1 MQAASCHIAGPNC
14 RRFSHGHGSAP
25 SPSSLVP
32 RITRSVSAKQ
42 RRTETTLNYRTTA
55 VLGNTKAKLSER
67 KMSRSS
73 ETGDGS
79 LNLYVC
85 GVILLRVTLPA
96 TQRCGPPHSI
106 AIAATVLERYSI
118 SRHWSARSWR
128 MWAFDSCVLYWF
140 CKLGCRFKDFRGRRL
155 RGHAIILAFYRL
167 SSNSPLARET
177 AFSNFRTASCLTQG
191 TSWFLHSL
199 WLYGQV

>member
-1 MQAASCHIAGPNC
+1 MQSASCHIAGPNR

-32 RITRSVSAKQ
+32 IITRSVSAKQ

-67 KMSRSS
+67 KISHSS

-85 GVILLRVTLPA
+85 SAILLN
-96 TQRCGPPHSI
+96 
-106 AIAATVLERYSI
+106 
-118 SRHWSARSWR
+118 
-128 MWAFDSCVLYWF
+128 
-140 CKLGCRFKDFRGRRL
+140 
-155 RGHAIILAFYRL
+155 
-167 SSNSPLARET
+167 SS
-177 AFSNFRTASCLTQG
+177 
-191 TSWFLHSL
+191 
-199 WLYGQV
+199 